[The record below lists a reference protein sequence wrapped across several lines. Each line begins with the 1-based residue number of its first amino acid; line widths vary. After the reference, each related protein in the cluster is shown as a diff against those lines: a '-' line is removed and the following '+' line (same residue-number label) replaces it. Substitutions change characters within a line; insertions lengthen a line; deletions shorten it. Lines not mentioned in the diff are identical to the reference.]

1 MYYYNP
7 KDRVAKELVPGIN
20 AKTFWGENMLAAV
33 VDLDPNVHLPRHSH
47 PHEQL
52 GIVIEGEIEFIIADE
67 KKVLGPGE
75 VYVIPGDVEHEART
89 FDDPVKVLDVFS
101 PVREEYKY

>member
-1 MYYYNP
+1 MYFHNP
-7 KDRVAKELVPGIN
+7 KNRTAKELVPGIN
-20 AKTFWGENMLAAV
+20 AKTFWGEKMLAAV
-33 VDLDPNVHLPRHSH
+33 VDLDPNVQLPRHSH

-52 GIVIEGEIEFIIADE
+52 GIVIEGQIEFIIAEE
-67 KKVLGPGE
+67 KKILGPGE

-89 FDDPVKVLDVFS
+89 FGDPVKVLDVFS

>member
-1 MYYYNP
+1 MYYYDP
-7 KDRVAKELVPGIN
+7 KDRAAKALIPGIN
-20 AKTFWGENMLAAV
+20 AKTFWGEQMLAAV
-33 VDLDPNVHLPRHSH
+33 VDLDANVHLPRHSH

-52 GIVIEGEIEFIIADE
+52 GIVIEGQIEFIIADE
-67 KKVLGPGE
+67 KKTLGPGE

-89 FDDPVKVLDVFS
+89 FDHPVKVLDVFS